1 MNAVIQVVKHL
12 TPGMVGITAVNIQQ
26 FSALQQRRFIVCLEG
41 TMSESLDR
49 WPYLKHVV
57 DKLIF
62 LDAESETAAS
72 VIRTLVKLF
81 RAYNADVVH
90 THQST
95 ALYRAGIAARLAGVK
110 TFIHSEHDNWLP
122 EEPKHPRLLKMALSC
137 IHPVVVTSGDRL
149 NDRLQT
155 SLSRRDITTI
165 PYGVDTQ
172 RFQPGNQSM
181 VRLRLGLPTGV
192 KIIGT
197 AGRLIPEKRHHL
209 LIHALSH
216 LPENVHLA
224 LAGEGGLARALH
236 MLAIKLSLSHRVHFM
251 GHVENMPEFYQAL
264 DLFCVTSEEEDYP
277 VSPLEAQACGIPAAL
292 TDMGACS
299 DVLCPLNGIPLN
311 TDDERTLIYQ
321 IHTALL
327 KKPGISPRRHILQH
341 HDVRTMAEAYDAL
354 CYQDS
359 PPYIDNRL
367 HAANSVRQPKCRYTL
382 PNKP

>member
-12 TPGMVGITAVNIQQ
+12 TPGMVGIAAVNIQQ
-26 FSALQQRRFIVCLEG
+26 FSALRQRRYIVCLEG

-49 WPYLKHVV
+49 WPDLKNVV

-72 VIRTLVKLF
+72 VIRTLVKLL
-81 RAYNADVVH
+81 RTYNASVVH

-95 ALYRAGIAARLAGVK
+95 ALYQAGIAARLAGVK
-110 TFIHSEHDNWLP
+110 TIIHSEHDNWLQ

-137 IHPVVVTSGDRL
+137 IHPVVVTSGGRM

-165 PYGVDTQ
+165 PYGVDIQ
-172 RFQPGNQSM
+172 RFQPGNQGM
-181 VRLRLGLPTGV
+181 ARLRLGLPTGV

-216 LPENVHLA
+216 LPENVHLT
-224 LAGEGGLARALH
+224 LAGEGALAQTLH

-264 DLFCVTSEEEDYP
+264 DLFCITSEEEDYP

-321 IHTALL
+321 IHAALL
-327 KKPGISPRRHILQH
+327 KKPGISPRRYILQH
-341 HDVRTMAEAYDAL
+341 HDVRPMAEAYDAL
-354 CYQDS
+354 CYQEN
-359 PPYIDNRL
+359 PPYLDK
-367 HAANSVRQPKCRYTL
+367 HQQAAYPARQPKCRYTL

>member
-1 MNAVIQVVKHL
+1 MNAVIQVVKQL
-12 TPGMVGITAVNIQQ
+12 TPGMVGIAAVNIQQ
-26 FSALQQRRFIVCLEG
+26 FSALRQRRFIVCLEG

-81 RAYNADVVH
+81 RAYNAGVVH
-90 THQST
+90 THQSA
-95 ALYRAGIAARLAGVK
+95 ALYQAGIAARLAGVS
-110 TFIHSEHDNWLP
+110 TLIHSEHDNWLR
-122 EEPKHPRLLKMALSC
+122 EDPKHPRLLKMALSC
-137 IHPVVVTSGDRL
+137 IHPVVVTSGGRM

-181 VRLRLGLPTGV
+181 ARLRLGLPTGA

-216 LPENVHLA
+216 LPENVHLT

-264 DLFCVTSEEEDYP
+264 DLFCITSEQEDYP

-367 HAANSVRQPKCRYTL
+367 HAANSVRRPKCRYTL

>member
-26 FSALQQRRFIVCLEG
+26 FSALRQRRFIVCLEG
-41 TMSESLDR
+41 TMSESLER
-49 WPYLKHVV
+49 WPYLKNVI

-62 LDAESETAAS
+62 LDAESETAAN

-81 RAYNADVVH
+81 RAYNAGVVH

-95 ALYRAGIAARLAGVK
+95 ALYQAGIAARLAGVK
-110 TFIHSEHDNWLP
+110 TLIHSEYDNWLE

-137 IHPVVVTSGDRL
+137 MQPVVVTSGGRM

-155 SLSRRDITTI
+155 SLSGRDITTI
-165 PYGVDTQ
+165 PHGVDTQ
-172 RFQPGNQSM
+172 RFQPGNQGLA
-181 VRLRLGLPTGV
+181 RLRLGLPTGA

-216 LPENVHLA
+216 LPENVHLT
-224 LAGEGGLARALH
+224 LAGEGGLARSLH

-251 GHVENMPEFYQAL
+251 GHVENMSEFYQAL
-264 DLFCVTSEEEDYP
+264 DLFCITSEEEDYS
-277 VSPLEAQACGIPAAL
+277 VSPLEAQSCGIPAAL

-327 KKPGISPRRHILQH
+327 KKPSISPRRYILQH

-354 CYQDS
+354 CYQEN
-359 PPYIDNRL
+359 PPYIDNHQ
-367 HAANSVRQPKCRYTL
+367 HATNPARQPKYRYTL

>member
-1 MNAVIQVVKHL
+1 MNAVIQVVKQL
-12 TPGMVGITAVNIQQ
+12 TPGMVGIAAVNIQQ
-26 FSALQQRRFIVCLEG
+26 FSALRQRRFIVCLEG

-81 RAYNADVVH
+81 RAYNAGVVH
-90 THQST
+90 THQSA
-95 ALYRAGIAARLAGVK
+95 ALYQAGIAARLAGVS
-110 TFIHSEHDNWLP
+110 TLIHSEHDNWLR
-122 EEPKHPRLLKMALSC
+122 EDPKHPRLLKMALSC
-137 IHPVVVTSGDRL
+137 IHPVVVTSGGRM

-181 VRLRLGLPTGV
+181 ARLRLGLPTGA

-216 LPENVHLA
+216 LPENVHLT

-236 MLAIKLSLSHRVHFM
+236 TLAIKLSLSHRVHFM

-264 DLFCVTSEEEDYP
+264 DLFCITSEQEDYP

-367 HAANSVRQPKCRYTL
+367 HAANPARRPKCRYTL

>member
-1 MNAVIQVVKHL
+1 MNTVIQVVKHL
-12 TPGMVGITAVNIQQ
+12 TPGMVGMAALNIQQ
-26 FSALQQRRFIVCLEG
+26 FSTLRQKRFIVCLEG
-41 TMSESLDR
+41 TMSESLER
-49 WPYLKHVV
+49 WPYLKQVI

-62 LDAESETAAS
+62 LDAASETTAS
-72 VIRTLVKLF
+72 VIRTLVRLF
-81 RAYNADVVH
+81 RTYHAGVVH

-95 ALYRAGIAARLAGVK
+95 TLYQAGIAARLAGVS
-110 TFIHSEHDNWLP
+110 TLIHSEHDNWLE
-122 EEPKHPRLLKMALSC
+122 EEPKHPRLMKMALSC
-137 IHPVVVTSGDRL
+137 IHPVMVTSGSRM

-155 SLSRRDITTI
+155 SLHRRDITTI

-181 VRLRLGLPTGV
+181 ARLRLGLPTGA

-216 LPENVHLA
+216 LPENVHLT
-224 LAGEGGLARALH
+224 LAGEGVLAQTLH

-251 GHVENMPEFYQAL
+251 GHVGNMPEFYQAL
-264 DLFCVTSEEEDYP
+264 DLFCITSDAEDYP

-299 DVLCPLNGIPLN
+299 DVLCPFNGIPLN
-311 TDDERTLIYQ
+311 TGDERTLIYQ
-321 IHTALL
+321 IHKALL

-354 CYQDS
+354 CYS
-359 PPYIDNRL
+359 ENPPAVDNHQ
-367 HAANSVRQPKCRYTL
+367 HAANPARQPKCHYTL

>member
-12 TPGMVGITAVNIQQ
+12 TPGMVGTAAINIQQ
-26 FSALQQRRFIVCLEG
+26 FSALRQTRFIICLEG
-41 TMSESLDR
+41 TMSETLES
-49 WPYLKHVV
+49 WPYLKNVI

-62 LDAESETAAS
+62 LDAESETTAS
-72 VIRTLVKLF
+72 VVRSLVKLF
-81 RAYNADVVH
+81 RTYHAGVVH

-95 ALYRAGIAARLAGVK
+95 ALYQAGIAARLAGVK
-110 TFIHSEHDNWLP
+110 TLIHSEHDNWLE
-122 EEPKHPRLLKMALSC
+122 EEPKHPRLLKMVLNC
-137 IHPVVVTSGDRL
+137 IHPALVTNGGRM
-149 NDRLQT
+149 NNRLQT
-155 SLSRRDITTI
+155 YLNRRDITTI
-165 PYGVDTQ
+165 PHGVDTQ

-181 VRLRLGLPTGV
+181 ARLRLGLPTGA

-197 AGRLIPEKRHHL
+197 AGRLIPEKRQHL

-216 LPENVHLA
+216 LPENVHLT
-224 LAGEGGLARALH
+224 LAGEGSLAQALH
-236 MLAIKLSLSHRVHFM
+236 MLTIKLSLSHRVHFM

-264 DLFCVTSEEEDYP
+264 DLFCITSEEEDYP
-277 VSPLEAQACGIPAAL
+277 ASPLEAQACGIPAAL

-327 KKPGISPRRHILQH
+327 KKQGISPRRYILQH
-341 HDVRTMAEAYDAL
+341 HDVRIMAEAYDAL
-354 CYQDS
+354 CYQVN
-359 PPYIDNRL
+359 PPYIDNPL
-367 HAANSVRQPKCRYTL
+367 YAANSARQPKCRYTL